1 MELYPVA
8 RDWATLDTER
18 SLPSPMTSDTEQDRV
33 TPSEL
38 SETGLFFSS
47 QRSVYCWREADEVK
61 NAMEEGNRQSA

>member
-38 SETGLFFSS
+38 SETIRKPDVMSAVK
-47 QRSVYCWREADEVK
+47 VYPPA
-61 NAMEEGNRQSA
+61 